1 MSKTVLILGASRGIG
16 LGLAREFLERGWKV
30 VASERDRSDDLHA
43 LEGENLRITG
53 IPNFA
58 PEILRR
64 VRLGDP
70 MRMKQLRGALGDLA
84 EEGVTQVFRP
94 RVGAQWIVGVVGQL
108 QLDVLISRIQNE
120 YQVAVDL
127 EAAPYETARWL
138 TADEAPRLKEFEK
151 NQQANLADDRD
162 GYPVFLARNA
172 WELDYI
178 AKKWPN
184 IRFNETRERG

>member
-1 MSKTVLILGASRGIG
+1 M
-16 LGLAREFLERGWKV
+16 
-30 VASERDRSDDLHA
+30 
-43 LEGENLRITG
+43 
-53 IPNFA
+53 
-58 PEILRR
+58 
-64 VRLGDP
+64 
-70 MRMKQLRGALGDLA
+70 
-84 EEGVTQVFRP
+84 FRP

-162 GYPVFLARNA
+162 GHPVFLARNA

-178 AKKWPN
+178 AKKWPD

>member
-1 MSKTVLILGASRGIG
+1 MPGDIIGIPNHG
-16 LGLAREFLERGWKV
+16 TLRVGDTL
-30 VASERDRSDDLHA
+30 S
-43 LEGENLRITG
+43 EGEDLRITG

-70 MRMKQLRGALGDLA
+70 MRMKQLRRALGDLA

-108 QLDVLISRIQNE
+108 QLDVLVSRIQNE
-120 YQVAVDL
+120 YQIAVEL

-138 TADEAPRLKEFEK
+138 AADEAPRLEEFEN

-162 GYPVFLARNA
+162 GNPVFLARNA
-172 WELDYI
+172 WELAYI
-178 AKKWPN
+178 AKKWPD
-184 IRFNETRERG
+184 IHFHETRERG